1 MSDSVRSSATVRCF
15 PLSLFPCPGVVRV
28 LILSALLFSPV
39 LRAQEPAP
47 TPTAPSVA
55 PGWVLPEQ
63 RKGLSASAE
72 IAAGSSL
79 WGPVSDIQG
88 AMWEAGLDDPGDGGF
103 LGSQT
108 VSYPRIHDFPERV
121 AVWIAGRQGRSGGRW
136 SVGFGGG
143 VTGLGSV
150 EGHRAGPGAGDG
162 VYVTVQSSVFT
173 VAPMLWLEA
182 APVLRLGLGPAVHAV
197 NVDPGVSDTPDV
209 EPPNGQ
215 DPIFR
220 AGLLVEAALTLPAG
234 KPFYFLLLGQYRWLA
249 DTSVVVPQTGEPPRS
264 VPVPL
269 SHAYVAI
276 GFGFRF

>member
-1 MSDSVRSSATVRCF
+1 MSNSVRSSAPARCF
-15 PLSLFPCPGVVRV
+15 PPSLSPCLEAVCVLALSTLFF
-28 LILSALLFSPV
+28 LPV
-39 LRAQEPAP
+39 LDAQEPAP
-47 TPTAPSVA
+47 PPTAPPA
-55 PGWVLPEQ
+55 GQGWVLPESQ
-63 RKGLSASAE
+63 KRLSASAE

-108 VSYPRIHDFPERV
+108 VSYPRIHDFPERL
-121 AVWIAGRQGRSGGRW
+121 AVWIGGRQGRRGGRW

-150 EGHRAGPGAGDG
+150 EGHRAGPGADDG

-197 NVDPGVSDTPDV
+197 DLDPGVSDTPDV
-209 EPPNGQ
+209 DPPSGEN
-215 DPIFR
+215 PIWR

-234 KPFYFLLLGQYRWLA
+234 KPVYLLLLGQYRWLA
-249 DTSVVVPQTGEPPRS
+249 DASVVVPQSGSPPRS

-269 SHAYVAI
+269 SHAFVAI
-276 GFGFRF
+276 GIGFRL

>member
-1 MSDSVRSSATVRCF
+1 MSTSVRSSAPARCL
-15 PLSLFPCPGVVRV
+15 PLSMSPCLGAVRV
-28 LILSALLFSPV
+28 LALSTLFFLPV
-39 LRAQEPAP
+39 LDAQEPAP
-47 TPTAPSVA
+47 TPTAPSA
-55 PGWVLPEQ
+55 GSGWVLPEQ

-79 WGPVSDIQG
+79 WGPVSEIQG
-88 AMWEAGLDDPGDGGF
+88 AMWEGGLDDPGDGGF

-136 SVGFGGG
+136 TVGFGGG

-150 EGHRAGPGAGDG
+150 EGHRAGPGTGDG

-182 APVLRLGLGPAVHAV
+182 A
-197 NVDPGVSDTPDV
+197 
-209 EPPNGQ
+209 
-215 DPIFR
+215 
-220 AGLLVEAALTLPAG
+220 LTLPAR

-249 DTSVVVPQTGEPPRS
+249 DTSVVVPQTGGPPRS
-264 VPVPL
+264 VPIPL
-269 SHAYVAI
+269 SHAFVAI